1 MEKTEK
7 TVRKKNPGLA
17 LSITLNLLLCIALI
31 ITAVFLSKE
40 KESSNVLAANVAV
53 QQEIMDNEM
62 IPLETFRKNAADF
75 NVNTEFIQRFF
86 TDQIVYK
93 DESGIVYADVDESLP
108 KNSYNWDNLVRAENK
123 RISYLDEDATVGID
137 VSKYQGE
144 IDWEKVKNDGIDYA
158 ILRLG
163 YRGYGTGKMVLD
175 ETYEDN
181 LEAAEEVGMDLGVY
195 YFTQAITPEEAV
207 EEAEMVLE
215 YIKGHRI
222 TYPVIVDIEDVPAE
236 EARTAGLT
244 RDEVTDIL
252 IAFCDRIQQEGYTPM
267 IYANTK
273 WLVSKMDLARLTD
286 YDKWLAQYY
295 RTPFFPYEFQMWQYS
310 STGRVD
316 GIEGDVDLNVC
327 FKNYAGGIAE

>member
-1 MEKTEK
+1 MEK
-7 TVRKKNPGLA
+7 TVRKKKTGLA
-17 LSITLNLLLCIALI
+17 LSVALNLLLCIALI

-40 KESSNVLAANVAV
+40 KASSNVLAANVAV
-53 QQEIMDNEM
+53 QQEIIDNEM
-62 IPLETFRKNAADF
+62 IPLETFQKNAADF
-75 NVNTEFIQRFF
+75 NVSTEFIQRFF
-86 TDQIVYK
+86 TDKIVYK

-108 KNSYNWDNLVRAENK
+108 KNSYNWENLVREENK
-123 RISYLDEDATVGID
+123 RIRYLDDGAKVGID

-144 IDWEKVKNDGIDYA
+144 IDWEKVKADGIDYA

-181 LEAAEEVGMDLGVY
+181 LENAEKAGMDIGVY

-222 TYPVIVDIEDVPAE
+222 LYPVIVDIEDVPSG

-244 RDEVTDIL
+244 RDEITEIL
-252 IAFCDRIQQEGYTPM
+252 IAFCERIKQEGYTPM

-295 RTPFFPYEFQMWQYS
+295 RTPFFPYEFHMWQYS
-310 STGRVD
+310 STGTVD
-316 GIEGDVDLNVC
+316 GIEGNVDLNIC
-327 FKNYAGGIAE
+327 FRDYTGGARE